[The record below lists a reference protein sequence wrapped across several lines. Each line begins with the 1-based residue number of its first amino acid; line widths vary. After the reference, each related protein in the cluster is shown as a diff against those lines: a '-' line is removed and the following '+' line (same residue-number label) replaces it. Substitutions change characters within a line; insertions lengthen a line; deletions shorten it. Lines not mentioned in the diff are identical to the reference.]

1 LKEGQMWAKELE
13 IYHWIESYVIDVDSL
28 VLRKKLYTMNGA
40 PKGK

>member
-13 IYHWIESYVIDVDSL
+13 MYQWKETYVKDVDSL
-28 VLRKKLYTMNGA
+28 VLRKKLWTMNGP